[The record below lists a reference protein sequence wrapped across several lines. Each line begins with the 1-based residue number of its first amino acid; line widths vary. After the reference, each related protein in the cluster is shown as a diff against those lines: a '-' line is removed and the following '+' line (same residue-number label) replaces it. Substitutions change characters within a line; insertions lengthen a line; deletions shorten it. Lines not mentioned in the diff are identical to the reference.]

1 MTTDVIFP
9 ATAMPD
15 TDWWTALWHDPDGV
29 LWKLGIRPG
38 QAALDLCCGD
48 GHFILPLCHMVGT
61 RGRVTG
67 LDMDAE
73 LLKLAKA
80 RTGGLECTWIEG
92 DACRVDELIADPL
105 DVVLMANT
113 FHGVPD
119 KQGLAHAV
127 ARALKPEGRFIIIN
141 WHAVPREETPV
152 LGQLR
157 GPPTEMRVS
166 PDEVSSLVAPAGFEL
181 DQVIELPPYHYG
193 AVFRLAKHRSGV

>member
-1 MTTDVIFP
+1 MTADVIFP

-15 TDWWTALWHDPDGV
+15 ADWWTALWHDPDGV

-38 QAALDLCCGD
+38 QSALDLCCGD
-48 GHFILPLCHMVGT
+48 GHFTLPLCHMVGT

-73 LLKLAKA
+73 LLSAAKA
-80 RTGGLECTWIEG
+80 RIAGLDCTWIEG
-92 DACRVDELIADPL
+92 DACRVDELVSDPL

-119 KQGLAHAV
+119 KQELARAV
-127 ARALKPEGRFIIIN
+127 ARILRPGGLFIIVN
-141 WHAVPREETPV
+141 WHAVPREKTTV
-152 LGQLR
+152 LGQPR
-157 GPPTEMRVS
+157 GPATDMRMA
-166 PDEVSSLVAPAGFEL
+166 PEEVSSLVTPAGFLL

-193 AVFRLAKHRSGV
+193 AVFRLAMRGSEG